1 MRKLSAKLLKCVLKN
16 WTYFI
21 GLFISISRY
30 LLSSSYARSAHAHRS
45 AL

>member
-21 GLFISISRY
+21 GLFISISR
-30 LLSSSYARSAHAHRS
+30 
-45 AL
+45 